1 MAKTKHGSV
10 SRFSDFH
17 AGRFLREELESSGH
31 DTAWLA
37 EQTSM
42 TPAELERLFEQPN
55 MDAMLFVRV
64 GHPLRPHF
72 FDRLHER
79 IFSSQPD
86 DTSRQGR
93 YDAE

>member
-1 MAKTKHGSV
+1 MEKTKHGSV

-17 AGRFLREELESSGH
+17 AGRFLREELEYSGH
-31 DTAWLA
+31 DTTWLA
-37 EQTSM
+37 EQTGL
-42 TPAELERLFEQPN
+42 TPEELEQLFVLAN

-64 GHPLRPHF
+64 GYPLRPHF
-72 FDRLHER
+72 FDRVHER
-79 IFSSQPD
+79 IFGSQPD